1 MTRTTVIKIIV
12 DILMTILLLLLMG
25 YHYFGDYL
33 HEWFGAAMFLL
44 FIIHHVLNIQWH
56 KNLPKGKYT
65 PERMF
70 RLIINILL
78 FAAMIGLM
86 VSGILM
92 SRHVF
97 AFLGIEGSMSF
108 ARQLHMAS
116 NYWGFVIMSLHIGL
130 HWRMIMNMFR
140 KKGSKPSAGTTIV
153 KYIIGAGIAIYGLYV
168 FFQRRLLDYML
179 LRTMFVFLDFGESK
193 ISFYLDYLAMMGC
206 FIFISSQIS
215 LLLSKC
221 RKNHNNANPL

>member
-1 MTRTTVIKIIV
+1 MTRKTVTKMMV
-12 DILMTILLLLLMG
+12 DLLMTILLLLLMG
-25 YHYFGDYL
+25 YHYWGDDL
-33 HEWFGAAMFLL
+33 HEWFGAAIFLL
-44 FIIHHVLNIQWH
+44 FIIHHVLNIQWY
-56 KNLPKGKYT
+56 KNLPKGKYSLD
-65 PERMF
+65 RVF
-70 RLIINILL
+70 RLIINFLL

-86 VSGILM
+86 ISGIMM

-97 AFLGIEGSMSF
+97 AFLNIDGNMSF

-130 HWRMIMNMFR
+130 HWRMLMNMFR
-140 KKGSKPSAGTTIV
+140 KKGSKPSAGTAIV
-153 KYIIGAGIAIYGLYV
+153 KYIIGAGVAVYGLYV

-193 ISFYLDYLAMMGC
+193 VSFYLDYLAMMGC

-221 RKNHNNANPL
+221 RKKS

>member
-140 KKGSKPSAGTTIV
+140 KKGSKPSTGTTIV

-179 LRTMFVFLDFGESK
+179 LRTMFVFLDFGEPMA
-193 ISFYLDYLAMMGC
+193 SFYIDYLAMMGC

-221 RKNHNNANPL
+221 RKKS

>member
-140 KKGSKPSAGTTIV
+140 KKGSKPSTGTTIV

-179 LRTMFVFLDFGESK
+179 LRTMFVFLDFGESMV
-193 ISFYLDYLAMMGC
+193 SFYIDYLAMMGC

-221 RKNHNNANPL
+221 RKKS